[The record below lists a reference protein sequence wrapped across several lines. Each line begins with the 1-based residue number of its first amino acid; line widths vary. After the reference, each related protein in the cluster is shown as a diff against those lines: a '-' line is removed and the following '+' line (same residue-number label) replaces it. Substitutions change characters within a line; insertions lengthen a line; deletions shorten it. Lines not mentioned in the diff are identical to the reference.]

1 MTYVDLRYRYATTGE
16 DIRRYAN
23 SNVSP
28 LASGYLY
35 QPQGW
40 ICPRCG
46 KVWSPSMPCCTCK
59 PSVTESASTVN
70 YWFSDGDLE
79 EMANDPD
86 IKREM
91 DAINKEFASADGD
104 GLDLLP

>member
-16 DIRRYAN
+16 DIQRYVEFDN
-23 SNVSP
+23 TNR
-28 LASGYLY
+28 LNLFGYPTY
-35 QPQGW
+35 QSQGW

-70 YWFSDGDLE
+70 YWFSDGNLE
-79 EMANDPD
+79 AMASDPEVQ
-86 IKREM
+86 REM
-91 DAINKEFASADGD
+91 KAIQDEEKGD
-104 GLDLLP
+104 SHD